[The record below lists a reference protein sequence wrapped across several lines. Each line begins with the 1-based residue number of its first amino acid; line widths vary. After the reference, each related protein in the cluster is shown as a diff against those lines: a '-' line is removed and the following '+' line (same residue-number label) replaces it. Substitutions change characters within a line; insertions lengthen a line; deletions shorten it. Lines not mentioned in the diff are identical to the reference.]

1 MNQDI
6 YNIENS
12 TELGYGELFS
22 IFWRRRSY
30 FLGVFSGILALSLPF
45 VLTQKP
51 KYESS
56 MQLLI
61 EPNYQSKYDS
71 DEFDPTQSTVQVD
84 YATQVI
90 LMRSSQLLSRAVEE
104 LKSDY
109 PNITTEEIKNQLVV
123 AQLKEKEDKREVG
136 TKIFKANFQGNTSQ
150 RTLKVLKA
158 IQKVYLEY
166 NLDQQSKRLKE
177 GLSFINKQIPEVRAK
192 LTNSERNLEALLT
205 QYNLI
210 APSTEAL
217 NMSQGLK
224 DVQQKREELKA
235 QYRQFQ
241 SKYNALEQDLAGLT
255 AGESFNTDAR
265 LTLSPRYQSLLDE
278 LQRVDLEL
286 EEQRSKFTESSPI
299 VQSLLSQ
306 RNNKQLLLKQEAQ
319 KILGSEDLAIANID
333 SLENRR
339 PLDSGDL
346 EKVRALS
353 AAKSELI
360 DIESREQ
367 SLAETEQ
374 RLKQRL
380 NEFPNLIARYN
391 SLEQEVEIN
400 QATLKKLLEHR
411 QEIGI
416 IINRGGFSWE
426 VIEPPQLGEKIGHNL
441 PKDIALST
449 IFAFFAGSVSVFIIE
464 ASDNKIRGTK
474 QLRDQANLPLL
485 GTTPGLSKIKDDGF
499 VPRLPFLKSDRT
511 EELPLKIIE
520 WLPFRESLDLIYEN
534 IQNSQTVQNS
544 KVKSVAVTSAIPG
557 EGKST
562 ITLGLALSAAR
573 RNKRVLVVDGD
584 LRRPSIHDKLG
595 IPNDIGLSD
604 LLAGRTKTPNTST
617 VALSNLSIDVLTSG
631 SITVDPVQL
640 LSSERLQDFIR
651 RVEGLYDLVLVD
663 TPPAIGMVDAIKV
676 ASCCSGTVVV
686 ARLEKASFTQV
697 SETFSLLDRL
707 NLIGIVANDSKEIQ
721 KRYLKNKRYLPY
733 AQV

>member
-6 YNIENS
+6 YNLENS
-12 TELGYGELFS
+12 TELGYAELFS

-30 FLGVFSGILALSLPF
+30 FVGVFSGILALALPF
-45 VLTQKP
+45 VFAQKP
-51 KYESS
+51 EYESS

-71 DEFDPTQSTVQVD
+71 DEFDPTQSTVQID
-84 YATQVI
+84 YATQVN

-104 LKSDY
+104 LKSNY
-109 PNITTEEIKNQLVV
+109 PDITTEDIKNYLVV
-123 AQLKEKEDKREVG
+123 TQLKEQEDKKEVG
-136 TKIFKANFQGNTSQ
+136 TKIFQANFKGDSSKK
-150 RTLKVLKA
+150 TLQVLEA

-177 GLSFINKQIPEVRAK
+177 GLSFINEQIPEVRAK
-192 LTNSERNLEALLT
+192 LTNSERNLEELLT
-205 QYNLI
+205 EYNLI

-224 DVQQKREELKA
+224 EIQQKREELKA
-235 QYRQFQ
+235 QYSQYEGKQ
-241 SKYNALEQDLAGLT
+241 SALEEDLADSDTG
-255 AGESFNTDAR
+255 AKVETDAR
-265 LTLSPRYQSLLDE
+265 LTLSTRYQNLLDE
-278 LQRVDLEL
+278 LQKVDLQL
-286 EEQRSKFTESSPI
+286 EEQRSRFTESSPI
-299 VQSLLSQ
+299 VQNLLNQ
-306 RNNKQLLLKQEAQ
+306 RANKQLLLKQEAK
-319 KILGSEDLAIANID
+319 KILGSDELALAEID
-333 SLENRR
+333 NLENRR
-339 PLDSGDL
+339 PLDPGDL
-346 EKVRALS
+346 EKVQALS
-353 AAKSELI
+353 AAQNELRAL
-360 DIESREQ
+360 ESREK

-374 RLKQRL
+374 KLKQRL

-391 SLEQEVEIN
+391 SLEQEVEVN
-400 QATLKKLLEHR
+400 RATLKKLLEYR

-426 VIEPPQLGEKIGHNL
+426 VIEPPQSGEKIGPSL

-449 IFAFFAGSVSVFIIE
+449 IFAFFAGSVSVFVIE
-464 ASDNKIRGTK
+464 ASDNKIRGSK
-474 QLRDQANLPLL
+474 QLQNKANLPLL
-485 GTTPGLSKIKDDGF
+485 GTTPGLPKVKEDGF
-499 VPRLPFLKSDRT
+499 VARLPFFSSDRS
-511 EELPLKIIE
+511 EELPIKIIE
-520 WLPFRESLDLIYEN
+520 WLPFRESLDMVYEN
-534 IQNSQTVQNS
+534 IQNSLTKQDS
-544 KVKSVAVTSAIPG
+544 KVKSVAVTSAIPE

-573 RNKRVLVVDGD
+573 RHKKVLVIDGD
-584 LRRPSIHDKLG
+584 LRCPSIHDKLG
-595 IPNDIGLSD
+595 ITNDIGLSD

-640 LSSERLQDFIR
+640 LSSERLQEFIWK
-651 RVEGLYDLVLVD
+651 VEDRYDLVLVD
-663 TPPAIGMVDAIKV
+663 TPPAIGMVDAIKI

-697 SETFSLLDRL
+697 SETFNLLDRL
-707 NLIGIVANDSKEIQ
+707 NLLGIVANDSKEIQ